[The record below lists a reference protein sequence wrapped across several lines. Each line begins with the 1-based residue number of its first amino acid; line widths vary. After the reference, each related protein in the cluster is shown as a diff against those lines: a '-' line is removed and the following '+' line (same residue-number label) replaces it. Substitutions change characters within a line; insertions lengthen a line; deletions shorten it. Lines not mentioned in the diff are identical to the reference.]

1 MTTSRHTMM
10 QKHQAL
16 DLASVLEVP
25 TVLEVDGSA
34 PKYRQATSMLGR
46 SHTNTTFLNLGD
58 LGGCFAQWNALQL
71 KKPGRIPSRQN
82 L

>member
-1 MTTSRHTMM
+1 MM